1 VAAKI
6 VIGTRGSKLALWQ
19 TDWVRRELERLHPGL
34 EVEVEIIS
42 TKGDRVL
49 GMSLPALGAQG
60 KGLFTKEI
68 EDAISAGRID
78 LAVHSLK
85 DLPTDLPDGLHI
97 GAICE
102 REDVRDAVVVKG
114 RARSLAELSDSAVVG
129 TSSLRR
135 QAQLKVLRPSV
146 AIVAVRGN
154 VDTRLRK
161 LDDGD
166 YDAILLAAA
175 GLRRLG
181 YGDRIT
187 EYLDEK
193 VMLPA
198 VGQGALAIESR
209 SDDER
214 INRIIGGLDH
224 APTRT
229 ACRAERAFLKGLG
242 GGCLVPIAAHARVD
256 SSEITLTG
264 LVAASD
270 GTQSVKGTEAGPLAE
285 PEQLGLRLAADLLG
299 RGAAEILARS

>member
-19 TDWVRRELERLHPGL
+19 TDWVRRELEQIHPDL
-34 EVEVEIIS
+34 DVEVQIIS

-60 KGLFTKEI
+60 KGLFTKEL
-68 EDAISAGRID
+68 EDAISDGRID

-85 DLPTDLPDGLHI
+85 DLPTELPDGLHI

-102 REDVRDAVVVKG
+102 REDVRDALVVKG
-114 RARSLAELSDSAVVG
+114 KARSLAELGDSAVIG

-135 QAQLKVLRPSV
+135 QAQLKILKPGLV
-146 AIVAVRGN
+146 IVAVRGN

-161 LDDGD
+161 LDDGE

-187 EYLDEK
+187 EYLDEE

-214 INRIIGGLDH
+214 ISRIIAGLEH

-229 ACRAERAFLKGLG
+229 ACAAERAFLKGLG
-242 GGCLVPIAAHARVD
+242 GGCLVPIAAHAHVS

-264 LVAASD
+264 LVAAPD
-270 GTQSVKGTEAGPLAE
+270 GTHSVKGIEAGPLAE
-285 PEQLGLRLAADLLG
+285 PEKLGLRLASALLE
-299 RGAAEILARS
+299 RGAADILARS